1 MKGRYF
7 SGLVKEKLF
16 RELQGNLELDFAG
29 FTGMLHCTVL
39 PSKTIY
45 VLDLDTVLNP
55 VLVVQVLKQKIC
67 ANREHKLTHFCYH

>member
-1 MKGRYF
+1 
-7 SGLVKEKLF
+7 
-16 RELQGNLELDFAG
+16 
-29 FTGMLHCTVL
+29 MLHCTVL